1 MERVGEDK
9 KLSDWPKT
17 SSCELGYG
25 YWYFLWPE
33 QIQGEETKC
42 LVHPIFFHS

>member
-17 SSCELGYG
+17 SCELGCG
-25 YWYFLWPE
+25 YWYFLWSE

-42 LVHPIFFHS
+42 LVHPAFCHS